1 VKHITLAKRYV
12 YAALKCITPDKHKVI
27 YNELDYL
34 RKLIISEPEVYKILS
49 SQQIHKDKKL
59 AMIESLMADAA
70 DSNFW
75 ISLFDILI
83 EANRSNL
90 IKTVLTEFED
100 VLNVEM
106 NQKHVKLEM
115 AHQPDPETLQL
126 IKAALEKKLNC
137 TAIIDV
143 HINKDILG
151 GFIAIADGYIIDA
164 SVLTSLNRFTNKR
177 EKW

>member
-1 VKHITLAKRYV
+1 VKHITLARRYV
-12 YAALKCITPDKHKVI
+12 YAALQCTTPDKHKDI
-27 YNELDYL
+27 YQELDYL
-34 RKLIISEPEVYKILS
+34 RSLIVNEPEVYKILS

-59 AMIESLMADAA
+59 AMIEALMSDAA

-106 NQKHVKLEM
+106 NQKHVRLEM
-115 AHQPDPETLQL
+115 AHQPDEETLQL
-126 IKAALEKKLNC
+126 IKVALEKKLKC
-137 TAIIDV
+137 TALLNV
-143 HINKDILG
+143 VINKDILG

>member
-12 YAALKCITPDKHKVI
+12 FAALQCTTPDKHKDI
-27 YNELDYL
+27 YQELGYL
-34 RKLIISEPEVYKILS
+34 RGLIVDEPEVYKILS

-59 AMIESLMADAA
+59 AMIETLMADAA
-70 DSNFW
+70 DSDFW
-75 ISLFDILI
+75 VRLFDVLI

-90 IKTVLTEFED
+90 IKTVLSEFED

-126 IKAALEKKLNC
+126 IKTALEKKLKC

-143 HINKDILG
+143 QINKDILG

-164 SVLTSLNRFTNKR
+164 SVLTSLNRFTNRR